1 MRYLSLGQDMSS
13 DVNVNGNSFRVE
25 GMFMNNDV
33 LDSNCYETVQVR
45 RCELGVWQEMKDD
58 VLVEV
63 PVSLIY
69 NGYPHVV
76 IMCTPSDI
84 VDFVYG
90 FSWTEG
96 IVTAIQDILSVDVR
110 VKALGIEVHIEVVA
124 MCAKRIE
131 MRKRQMTARTGC
143 GICGLDSLSDV
154 IRDQKVI
161 NYELH
166 ISDGAIDRALE
177 SSGVLQQM
185 NQRTGGAHAA
195 FFVAMDGEV
204 LLTREDVGRH
214 VALDKLVGSM
224 LQQELSPKEGFILTT
239 SRASF
244 EMVQKAVAAG
254 VALLVTMSAPT
265 SMAVKLADKMNIK
278 LVAFA
283 RRGKFNVY
291 QG

>member
-1 MRYLSLGQDMSS
+1 MS
-13 DVNVNGNSFRVE
+13 DE
-25 GMFMNNDV
+25 I
-33 LDSNCYETVQVR
+33 LDSNCYETLQVR
-45 RCELGVWQEMKDD
+45 RYEKGVWQDVEDD

-76 IMCTPSDI
+76 IMCTPHDI

-96 IVTAIQDILSVDVR
+96 IVSTMQDVR
-110 VKALGIEVHIEVVA
+110 SIDIRPKELGIEVYIEVTP

-131 MRKRQMTARTGC
+131 MRKRQMVARTGC

-154 IRDQKVI
+154 VRAQEAID
-161 NYELH
+161 YEVS
-166 ISDGAIDRALE
+166 ISEEGIDRALMA
-177 SSGVLQQM
+177 SGLLQKM
-185 NQRTGGAHAA
+185 NLRTGGAHAA
-195 FFVAMDGEV
+195 FFVAMSGEI

-214 VALDKLVGSM
+214 VALDKLVGSL
-224 LQQELSPKEGFILTT
+224 LQSGMSVKDGFILTT

-244 EMVQKAVAAG
+244 EMVQKTVAVG
-254 VALLVTMSAPT
+254 VGLLVTMSAPT
-265 SMAVKLADKMNIK
+265 SMAVALAKKMNIK

-283 RRGKFNVY
+283 RKGKINVY